1 MTCNKYSEG
10 LEILVYERKFLL
22 KKKKKKKKMD
32 FVKSKFRVVA
42 SQNHHPFDRK
52 IKDHSKILHG
62 LRGLF
67 SKCHMYRTNKYG
79 INARTGMITKI
90 VDLTKG
96 SSKKMVHRAPI
107 PIQRIT

>member
-1 MTCNKYSEG
+1 
-10 LEILVYERKFLL
+10 
-22 KKKKKKKKMD
+22 MD

-52 IKDHSKILHG
+52 KKDHSKIL
-62 LRGLF
+62 
-67 SKCHMYRTNKYG
+67 YRINKYG
-79 INARTGMITKI
+79 INARTGRIIKL